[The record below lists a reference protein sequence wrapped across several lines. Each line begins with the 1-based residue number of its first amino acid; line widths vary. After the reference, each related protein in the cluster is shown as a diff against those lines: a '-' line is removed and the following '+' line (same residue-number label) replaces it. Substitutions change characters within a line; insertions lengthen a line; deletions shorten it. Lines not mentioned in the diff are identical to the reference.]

1 MAPSGNNIPQR
12 FRQRIPSPTLND
24 LTKNSLRSTEESVK
38 SNAEAQKQ
46 WEDLLDRRK
55 KCKERHFQERY
66 DHIKKELTSATTSL
80 AKLDRGE
87 YLSLS
92 PSILEKGILKNYG
105 FMKDNL

>member
-1 MAPSGNNIPQR
+1 MAPSGNNSIPQR
-12 FRQRIPSPTLND
+12 FRQRRPSPTLND
-24 LTKNSLRSTEESVK
+24 LTKNSTKVTEESVK

-80 AKLDRGE
+80 ARLDRGE
-87 YLSLS
+87 FFFVRSPNNGLSA
-92 PSILEKGILKNYG
+92 EC
-105 FMKDNL
+105 